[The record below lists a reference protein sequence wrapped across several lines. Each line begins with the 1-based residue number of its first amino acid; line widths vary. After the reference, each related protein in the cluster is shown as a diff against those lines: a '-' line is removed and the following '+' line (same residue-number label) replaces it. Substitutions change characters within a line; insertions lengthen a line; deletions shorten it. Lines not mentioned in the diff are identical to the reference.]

1 MYIHG
6 HFYNEQS
13 ERIEVHIV
21 THNDRTQE
29 LEIGAAGSGI
39 SWTDDPVEIESQ
51 VSDTFDVLL
60 KHQATVRLLVKNF
73 IPDFFCA
80 SCRDAVINIYREGEC
95 LFAGF
100 IEPQTY
106 SQPYNEEEDEI
117 ELSCLDVLTALQYTK
132 YRNVGSLGVLYSIV
146 KSEAK
151 QRSFYEIITGIL
163 DGITD
168 TIDIVGGQP
177 IRYLYDGS
185 KAINESENRY
195 TIFKQLAISE
205 LLFLGAEENDVWQ
218 QDGVLEEIL
227 RYLNLHIVQE
237 GFVFYIF
244 SWESV
249 KTANPQVWRNIING
263 QTITTAFKTIAINN
277 GNVAD
282 CGTTI
287 SVGEVYNQLLL
298 TCKTERIENV
308 IESPLDADLLKSPFF
323 YWQKYCTEFSADGE
337 GKRASRAF
345 KAMCKNQKT
354 NYSEGRITDWFVQVM
369 ANSRWKFPKNGNQA
383 EDLTTL
389 FGTGTNQQALPNWL
403 GANPGAAILSIGSVE
418 TNTAKNDN
426 RPLAKINMS
435 KYLVVSVNGNGKDGE
450 KDCYPGVAD
459 IKANIPYAV
468 YTGNRAGGNFSPA
481 DDDTINYIV
490 ISGKIVLNP
499 LMDMTGPYK
508 FLHNT
513 ENWNSIS
520 FILQYKTVPSR
531 DNKDGRYYTR
541 KYWKASSPRET
552 AQWDES
558 TDYGLVP
565 FTGKGPEL
573 YEFEYSAV
581 GDGTDTVSKISVL
594 ACMLIIGDKC
604 VVESGTQWQV
614 TDFVW
619 KTYKT
624 REQCGS
630 DDEYYQQCF
639 YIGFDPKIGDKLVGT
654 EFDIQNNID
663 YTMGIEAEGIAI
675 PVRKGDKIN
684 GQVKFMILGPVNA
697 VWDKIT
703 RRHPTFFRHTK
714 WSKESI
720 PLLAHVSNIM
730 VKQFEVKIYS
740 NNGLINNM
748 DDNDIIYMS
757 DTREEFINKKDDIEF
772 KINSALT
779 AEERKDLGVVNSV
792 NLSTPL
798 NIATKEG
805 IIRIYD
811 YVKKEQAKPEQL
823 YVDSYYREY
832 HAPRVLMR
840 QKLIDKGGIV
850 NQFYHYAH
858 PALNKVF
865 FVQGISRNLTEG
877 CADLTIKEI
886 DK

>member
-80 SCRDAVINIYREGEC
+80 SCRDAVINIYRDGEC

-345 KAMCKNQKT
+345 KAMCKNQET

-468 YTGNRAGGNFSPA
+468 YTGNRAGGNFSPS

-499 LMDMTGPYK
+499 LMDMTGSYK

-573 YEFEYSAV
+573 YEFE
-581 GDGTDTVSKISVL
+581 
-594 ACMLIIGDKC
+594 
-604 VVESGTQWQV
+604 
-614 TDFVW
+614 
-619 KTYKT
+619 
-624 REQCGS
+624 
-630 DDEYYQQCF
+630 
-639 YIGFDPKIGDKLVGT
+639 
-654 EFDIQNNID
+654 
-663 YTMGIEAEGIAI
+663 
-675 PVRKGDKIN
+675 
-684 GQVKFMILGPVNA
+684 
-697 VWDKIT
+697 
-703 RRHPTFFRHTK
+703 
-714 WSKESI
+714 
-720 PLLAHVSNIM
+720 
-730 VKQFEVKIYS
+730 
-740 NNGLINNM
+740 
-748 DDNDIIYMS
+748 
-757 DTREEFINKKDDIEF
+757 
-772 KINSALT
+772 
-779 AEERKDLGVVNSV
+779 
-792 NLSTPL
+792 
-798 NIATKEG
+798 
-805 IIRIYD
+805 
-811 YVKKEQAKPEQL
+811 
-823 YVDSYYREY
+823 
-832 HAPRVLMR
+832 
-840 QKLIDKGGIV
+840 
-850 NQFYHYAH
+850 
-858 PALNKVF
+858 
-865 FVQGISRNLTEG
+865 
-877 CADLTIKEI
+877 
-886 DK
+886 